1 MKEFIEKYRTD
12 KKYKAKV
19 QLSLYTI
26 FVLIVSI
33 FAISGSRNV
42 VPSDEKPTL
51 KENYN
56 YQININLNDN
66 LYKYYGSK
74 NNKEIIINKLS
85 NEETVNYYSYK
96 DDNYYKFENNTY
108 VLTTEEEVYDIIEF
122 NYLSLETINKY
133 LSISTLTED
142 KNIVYLKD
150 IIIGNNSEEYITIE
164 KEDNKYNIDYTEL
177 MKLFNNEI
185 EKLTIE
191 IIIE

>member
-1 MKEFIEKYRTD
+1 MKEFLEKYRTD

-33 FAISGSRNV
+33 YAISGSRNV
-42 VPSDEKPTL
+42 VSSNEKPTL
-51 KENYN
+51 KENYS
-56 YQININLNDN
+56 YQVNINLNDN
-66 LYKYYGSK
+66 LYKYYGTKS
-74 NNKEIIINKLS
+74 NEVITINKIS

-96 DDNYYKFENNTY
+96 DNNYYKYENNTY

-164 KEDNKYNIDYTEL
+164 KEENKYNVDYTEL

-185 EKLTIE
+185 EKLTVE

>member
-164 KEDNKYNIDYTEL
+164 KEENKYNIDYTEL

-185 EKLTIE
+185 EKLTVE